1 MAHAWSVFIDRPL
14 SVTVPPGTE
23 DLAVAAAR
31 AGDLAGAMRWLAAP
45 VRERLEAAAT
55 EAGDPPG
62 DIYNS
67 GAALSEEALTAFLA
81 EVRDRRLVRRLRL
94 QPGDLPEEARADWF
108 YGTGPLDLVACFH
121 ADGRLGELFRRVGRA
136 AFKGLGGVTVW
147 ELCAEQGGP
156 ALLVRLLG
164 RSWFDGSR

>member
-1 MAHAWSVFIDRPL
+1 
-14 SVTVPPGTE
+14 
-23 DLAVAAAR
+23 
-31 AGDLAGAMRWLAAP
+31 
-45 VRERLEAAAT
+45 VREGLEAAAQ

-81 EVRDRRLVRRLRL
+81 EVRDRRVVRQIELR
-94 QPGDLPEEARADWF
+94 PGEVPEAAMADWF
-108 YGTGPLDLVACFH
+108 YGLGPQYLVACFH
-121 ADGRLGELFRRVGRA
+121 PDGRLGELFRRVGRA

-164 RSWFDGSR
+164 RRWFETGR